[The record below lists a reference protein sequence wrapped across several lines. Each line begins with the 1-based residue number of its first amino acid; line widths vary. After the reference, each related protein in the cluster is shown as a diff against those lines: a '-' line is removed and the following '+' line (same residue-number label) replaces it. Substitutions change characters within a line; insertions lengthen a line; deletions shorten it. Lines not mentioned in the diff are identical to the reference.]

1 MDLNSGF
8 KVYFLEPFLSFFR
21 SFSLKLIFYNIKNLF
36 YRTANSQSF
45 NESISALKQSIQKSV
60 NEQLKMVI
68 DQCKQ
73 DFIIPALKNYNVN
86 SDGQGVISSTEDVS
100 YLIANLVDEARFS
113 YLNESEKKDSE
124 INSRN
129 TSSSD
134 IPDPLSPNLSTSTG
148 PCSPSIASKR
158 KITID
163 DDLGITDSAMIS
175 GLTEKLQNEKTNNLK
190 RSKIENLESS
200 NPKLKLNLDTKF
212 VLGKNVN
219 DIFFQ
224 HISNNENMSTNETHK
239 SIYSKYPNVFK
250 YEADAADRQWLTENS
265 IIKRKN
271 IKCFILIFNEIEEL
285 LAEIKFGKNENEN
298 EQNDKK
304 TDCNNSNSRVESNAL
319 LLEKLKSFNLPDAI
333 LYKLNRQYLYRK

>member
-1 MDLNSGF
+1 
-8 KVYFLEPFLSFFR
+8 
-21 SFSLKLIFYNIKNLF
+21 
-36 YRTANSQSF
+36 
-45 NESISALKQSIQKSV
+45 
-60 NEQLKMVI
+60 MVI

-73 DFIIPALKNYNVN
+73 DFIIPALKNFNLN
-86 SDGQGVISSTEDVS
+86 SGGQGVITSTEDVS

-113 YLNESEKKDSE
+113 YLNETESKDSE

-134 IPDPLSPNLSTSTG
+134 LPEPLSPNLSTSTG
-148 PCSPSIASKR
+148 PSSPSTASKR
-158 KITID
+158 KIPID
-163 DDLGITDSAMIS
+163 DDFSINDSAMVS
-175 GLTEKLQNEKTNNLK
+175 GVTERIQSEKPNSLK
-190 RSKIENLESS
+190 KSKTENLETS
-200 NPKLKLNLDTKF
+200 NPKLKLNLETKF

-271 IKCFILIFNEIEEL
+271 IKCFILLFSEIEEL
-285 LAEIKFGKNENEN
+285 LAEIKFGKNENDN

-304 TDCNNSNSRVESNAL
+304 AESNTSNSRVESNAL
-319 LLEKLKSFNLPDAI
+319 LLKKLKSFNLPDAI